1 MFLCLYPCKSQV
13 KGVVLTPLATFSNA
27 EFLLKSPHLLS
38 PASCC
43 SRHDFFSFFKTFLQ
57 VNLLLCA
64 KVYTFA
70 PMNVKLVTYS
80 IQTLQRNSKF
90 FASFYAIYL
99 VNPNN
104 CVTHTHTHILTSAP
118 TRA

>member
-1 MFLCLYPCKSQV
+1 MWIMRKRSNPKQCFSCDYF
-13 KGVVLTPLATFSNA
+13 VL
-27 EFLLKSPHLLS
+27 
-38 PASCC
+38 
-43 SRHDFFSFFKTFLQ
+43 SR
-57 VNLLLCA
+57 

-70 PMNVKLVTYS
+70 PMNVKSVTYS
-80 IQTLQRNSKF
+80 MQTLQRNSKF

-104 CVTHTHTHILTSAP
+104 CVTHTHTHTHILTSAP